1 MYYFTKAEIT
11 MKKRDGVTPTVFGY
25 ADVFAYILVI
35 LAAFLLLF
43 SGNGR
48 AEPKKAIISVGD
60 TVSEYAL
67 TENKTFEIENSGIK
81 LTVVIENGAV
91 YVKNSDCHDAICVD
105 TGKISKTGQVIVCAP
120 AMVAIRIDGETGD
133 GYDAIIR

>member
-1 MYYFTKAEIT
+1 MYYFTKEEIV
-11 MKKRDGVTPTVFGY
+11 MKKRDGGTPTLFGF

-43 SGNGR
+43 SGNSR
-48 AEPKKAIISVGD
+48 KEPHKAVISVGGA
-60 TVSEYAL
+60 VSEYAL
-67 TENKTFEIENSGIK
+67 SEDKNLEIEHSGIK

-91 YVKNSDCHDAICVD
+91 YVKSSDCHDSICVD

-120 AMVAIRIDGETGD
+120 AMVAIRIEGETGD

>member
-1 MYYFTKAEIT
+1 
-11 MKKRDGVTPTVFGY
+11 MKRRDVGTHTLFGF

-35 LAAFLLLF
+35 LVAFLLLF
-43 SGNGR
+43 SGNAR
-48 AEPKKAIISVGD
+48 KEPHKAVVSVGE

-67 TENKTFEIENSGIK
+67 TENKTVEIENSGIK

-91 YVKNSDCHDAICVD
+91 YVKKSDCHDAICVD
-105 TGKISKTGQVIVCAP
+105 TGKINKTGQVIVCAP
-120 AMVAIRIDGETGD
+120 AMVAIRIEGETGD

>member
-1 MYYFTKAEIT
+1 
-11 MKKRDGVTPTVFGY
+11 MKRRDGGTPTLFGF
-25 ADVFAYILVI
+25 ADVFAYIFVI

-48 AEPKKAIISVGD
+48 TEPKKAVISVGNKETEYSLSED
-60 TVSEYAL
+60 KTV
-67 TENKTFEIENSGIK
+67 EIENGGIK

-91 YVKNSDCHDAICVD
+91 YVKSSDCHDAICVD
-105 TGKISKTGQVIVCAP
+105 TGKINKTGQVIVCAP
-120 AMVAIRIDGETGD
+120 AMVAIRIEGETGD